1 MVMGFLNSIKEK
13 ISEKTLANLS
23 SYLGEK
29 DADVSSGLNLSL
41 NTFMSGLLSSSK
53 TEADAQKIIKVLED
67 GGHTGEI
74 LNNLEGFTGNFE
86 KTQLLVTIG
95 NNIANHFLGNK
106 SNQII
111 QKLSDIAE
119 IKKTSAS
126 SLLSISAPIALGFL
140 GKKVKENNLNA
151 AGLFAYFQEI
161 NEGVINA
168 LPPVFT
174 NIFQEKKEVT
184 SSTVKAS
191 KKEVKVEKK
200 VKSVKKESSIKME
213 QVLPWV
219 LLILA
224 GIISLYFYS
233 QKNKDSKVDLSE
245 ITVVKEKK
253 EDLVPEDFL
262 PDGSTLGELP
272 EKNVVDA
279 ANAENALKPLG
290 NNDAQASSPANVV
303 PEVSSLLSPPQ
314 KKVEAPK
321 EVTKPAYK
329 PQVEA
334 TVKEQPAK
342 KSIPS
347 GFSGLNGSAFRRNS
361 AEVSALADIKNIMNK
376 AKESNKTVTISPL
389 KGGNARLAED
399 RAYAIREKMIELG
412 LPQSQVKVGSSVS
425 GSDEN
430 GVVYKLN

>member
-1 MVMGFLNSIKEK
+1 MGFLNSIKEK
-13 ISEKTLANLS
+13 ISEKTLSNLS

-74 LNNLEGFTGNFE
+74 LNNLESFTGNFE

-106 SNQII
+106 SNLII

-161 NEGVINA
+161 NEGVLNA

-191 KKEVKVEKK
+191 KKETKVEKK
-200 VKSVKKESSIKME
+200 IKEVKKESAIKWGN
-213 QVLPWV
+213 VLPWV
-219 LLILA
+219 FLILA
-224 GIISLYFYS
+224 GILSLYFYS
-233 QKNKDSKVDLSE
+233 QKNRENNVDLSE

-272 EKNVVDA
+272 EKNVVDTA
-279 ANAENALKPLG
+279 KTKDAFKSLENNEP
-290 NNDAQASSPANVV
+290 QASSPVTAA
-303 PEVSSLLSPPQ
+303 PEVSTLPAPPQ
-314 KKVEAPK
+314 KKVETQK

-361 AEVSALADIKNIMNK
+361 AEVTALVDIKNIMNK
-376 AKESNKTVTISPL
+376 AKESNKTVIISPL
-389 KGGNARLAED
+389 KGGNARLSED

-412 LPQSQVKVGSSVS
+412 LPQNQVKVGSSLS
-425 GSDEN
+425 GSDQN